1 MLGTAHNDIHV
12 FAAKSSFPGDILP
25 KNDWNTNWFP
35 LIFIFEDDY
44 TDFYELIHNLRF
56 CFYISLKLAFGGS
69 NDKPGGL
76 TDLNTAD
83 CNSVVGTE
91 GGDIV
96 YANLNPDI
104 HVS

>member
-1 MLGTAHNDIHV
+1 MTFMFLQQNRHFLGTFCQRMIGTRID
-12 FAAKSSFPGDILP
+12 FLSSLSLKTI
-25 KNDWNTNWFP
+25 TR
-35 LIFIFEDDY
+35 
-44 TDFYELIHNLRF
+44 DFYELIHNLRF
-56 CFYISLKLAFGGS
+56 CFYISLELAFVGS